1 MLDALAEMRFEARN
15 CSGSLTTARPEYRQG
30 ITGLIVRAFNYFI
43 QIEIQF
49 WTMFDSEEISYSEE
63 KFLNFKLFHTIG
75 ISEEIWKSL
84 SKSRRL
90 RNMIVI
96 KLVEIYF

>member
-1 MLDALAEMRFEARN
+1 MRWIVLDALAEMRFEARN

-63 KFLNFKLFHTIG
+63 KRLALRIFEKFLNFKL
-75 ISEEIWKSL
+75 SYDRYL
-84 SKSRRL
+84 
-90 RNMIVI
+90 
-96 KLVEIYF
+96 